1 MFKRTE
7 DFKDDTKE
15 YISYVYFP
23 KLDDL
28 FEDFIHKNK
37 KIFDG
42 KDETISIELETFIS
56 CCLFTQCRSHLIVDI
71 GDVQFRAFLYLI
83 VLKENQ
89 FLCII
94 TNFSFATID
103 RFLIF
108 NCLFY
113 SSDVI
118 WPPFLNHLFSSHLPL
133 PYYHLSN
140 RENVFGLCT
149 FFLVWTFEKC

>member
-7 DFKDDTKE
+7 DFKDDIKE

-42 KDETISIELETFIS
+42 KDVTISIELETFIS
-56 CCLFTQCRSHLIVDI
+56 CCLFTQCRSHLFVDI

-118 WPPFLNHLFSSHLPL
+118 
-133 PYYHLSN
+133 
-140 RENVFGLCT
+140 
-149 FFLVWTFEKC
+149 